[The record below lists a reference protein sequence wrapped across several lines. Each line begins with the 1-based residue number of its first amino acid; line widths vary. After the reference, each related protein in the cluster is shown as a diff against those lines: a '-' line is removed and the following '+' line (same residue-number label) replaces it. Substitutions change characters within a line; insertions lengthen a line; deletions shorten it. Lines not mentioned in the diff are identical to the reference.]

1 MSLKV
6 FPPKEVAAERAE
18 TRSTAK
24 VPVDKPVPLLILG
37 LGNLLCGDDG
47 LGVTAVE
54 RLLDA
59 YEAPEGVRI
68 LDGGTLG
75 LSLLP
80 YLEDAER
87 AILVDAVRDDA
98 VPGSFVRLSGED
110 VAPAVAARLS
120 VHQIGVADLLDGAR
134 WVGRT
139 PRTLVLLGLVPES
152 IELSI
157 ELSASVEQNMPLLV
171 RRVAEEAAVLG
182 FPLRLRPRH
191 EPPGETAS
199 LAGAAALGL

>member
-1 MSLKV
+1 M
-6 FPPKEVAAERAE
+6 
-18 TRSTAK
+18 
-24 VPVDKPVPLLILG
+24 DKPVPLLILG

-54 RLLDA
+54 RLLGA
-59 YEAPEGVRI
+59 YEAPDGVLI

-80 YLEDAER
+80 YLEDARR

-98 VPGSFVRLSGED
+98 APGSFVRLTGED

-120 VHQIGVADLLDGAR
+120 VHQIGVVDLLDGAR
-134 WVGRT
+134 WLGRS
-139 PRTLVLLGLVPES
+139 PETLVLLGLVPES
-152 IELSI
+152 IELSL
-157 ELSASVEQNMPLLV
+157 ERSPSVERNLPELV
-171 RRVAEEAAVLG
+171 RRVAEEAASLG

-191 EPPGETAS
+191 EPLSETAS